1 MKIRIHAY
9 VDGRVQGVFFRSNTR
24 NVARDLN
31 LTGFVKNL
39 SDNRVEV
46 VAEGEENKINEL
58 IEFLRQGPESAEVRN
73 LNLKKEKYSG
83 KFDEFEVRY

>member
-9 VDGRVQGVFFRSNTR
+9 VDGRVQGVFFRYNTR

-39 SDNRVEV
+39 PDNRVEV

-73 LNLKKEKYSG
+73 LNLKKEKCSG
-83 KFDEFEVRY
+83 EFDEFEVRY